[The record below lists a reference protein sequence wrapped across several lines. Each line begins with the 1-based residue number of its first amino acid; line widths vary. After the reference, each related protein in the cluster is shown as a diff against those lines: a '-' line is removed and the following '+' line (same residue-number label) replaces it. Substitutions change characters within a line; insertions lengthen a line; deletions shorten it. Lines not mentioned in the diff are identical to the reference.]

1 MVMVVKASPSSARG
15 QWNQNSI
22 IIVNLISNKSNI
34 IKWGMA
40 QVGGDQIN
48 NMQRKFIM

>member
-22 IIVNLISNKSNI
+22 IIVNLISNKSNM
-34 IKWGMA
+34 IKWGMVR
-40 QVGGDQIN
+40 VGTD
-48 NMQRKFIM
+48 K